1 MPEGTATTDEKKISV
16 TDSAARRIKELTAQ
30 EGNAALMMRV
40 TVNGGGCSGFTYNFD
55 LDDKTDEDDRVFENA
70 GAKVVVDDT
79 SLDFL
84 KGAELNY
91 IEDLMGSYFAFQNP
105 NAASTCGCGT
115 SFSI

>member
-1 MPEGTATTDEKKISV
+1 MPEGTATADEKKISV
-16 TDSAARRIKELTAQ
+16 SDSASRRIKELIAQ
-30 EGNAALMMRV
+30 EGNDALMMRV
-40 TVNGGGCSGFTYNFD
+40 TVNGGGCSGFTYNFAM
-55 LDDKTDEDDRVFENA
+55 DDKTNEDDLIFENA

-79 SLDFL
+79 SLDLL